1 MRDEEV
7 RKMFRRNMEEEAA
20 KGKPE
25 LSKKAHRAF
34 KNITA
39 WHSEQR

>member
-1 MRDEEV
+1 M

-25 LSKKAHRAF
+25 LSKKAHQAF
-34 KNITA
+34 KNITDTTRVGMMA
-39 WHSEQR
+39 